1 MLKAI
6 RDIGEKEAVKEKE
19 DKGKKDERLYD
30 KIEADKVIIIKFNKE
45 GKIEFNEEDK
55 NVVGEDFKKDFI
67 EKYFYKKAKSNNP
80 PTYTPTLPL
89 NKKEVGKT
97 VNNLKKVL
105 KKIADNLEKE
115 KVLLSNIVDSLD
127 KLEIEK
133 IEKEIEKIEKEKA
146 LLSNIID
153 SLNKLKIKEIEK
165 KINSNKE
172 KLLLT
177 IKIGESY
184 IGEIPLFKEAVKR
197 FVSEEGEKSRSI
209 GLCSICLK
217 DNVEVSGDISPFKF
231 YTIDK
236 PGYVAGGFKKEISYK
251 NFPICYE
258 CRDYMRI
265 GRERIEKDL
274 KFSLLGLPYYIIP
287 EFTARNIEDI
297 DNEIFNILFNTEY
310 RTTILSKRERKIL
323 MADEREI
330 LDLLSEKGDFLI
342 LNFLF
347 LEKSNSSEKIHLYM
361 QGIYPSRLKE
371 LFKIKGYT
379 EELLDLKDFRYTT
392 IGKFFFEDGSQKYF
406 LEIIDK
412 TFRGLRIEDKFIIPF
427 LNARVRSAILNN
439 ENYIKEIQ
447 DAYAVYLFIKMAG
460 KEVSMENLKTQSLEE
475 FIDSLPTLDTSTKKY
490 LFLMGV
496 LTEKILNIQRKQLE
510 GNKPFIKKLK
520 SLKMNKEDIKELLP
534 ALRIKLEEYDNFDYM
549 SRKIF
554 ELASEYIAKEDNLN
568 RMSVTEINFYFS
580 IGMGMYN
587 KVANIFYSNSK
598 KEEGNGEQT

>member
-30 KIEADKVIIIKFNKE
+30 EIKADKVIIIKFNKE

-55 NVVGEDFKKDFI
+55 NVVGEYFKQDFI

-115 KVLLSNIVDSLD
+115 KALLSNIVDSSD
-127 KLEIEK
+127 KL
-133 IEKEIEKIEKEKA
+133 EKIEKEKA

-371 LFKIKGYT
+371 LFKIKGYI